1 MQDFFAFSKKI
12 MEMNDTIREV
22 LRAFGLDVEAK
33 PFGSGHINTTYLV
46 KSEPRCVLQKIN
58 TSIFRDPDGVM
69 NNIFAVTEH
78 LRKKILAAGGDPA
91 KGTLTFLPTV
101 TGEKYFRAP
110 NGDCFRLYRFVEDLV
125 SYDIADT
132 PEKFAASAHAFGKF
146 QKMLADFPSDQLAE
160 TIPHF
165 HDTGDRL
172 RQFKEAVAQDQ
183 SGRAASVQAEID
195 FVLARE
201 KDTTVVTDAI
211 ADGSVPLRVT
221 HNDTKLNNV
230 LLDPE
235 TEEGVCVIDLDTVMP
250 GSLLYDYGDSLRFG
264 ASTGAEDEQDLSKI
278 SFDLTYFEAYTDAFL
293 CELGES
299 ITPREIELL
308 PFSAKLLTLECGMRF
323 LADHINGD
331 VYFRIHRENHNLDR
345 ARTQFKLVAE
355 IEEKMAEMTAIVEK
369 ICKKYGI

>member
-1 MQDFFAFSKKI
+1 MQEICCIFGKI
-12 MEMNDTIREV
+12 MDTKYSVQDV
-22 LRAFGLDVEAK
+22 LLEFGLEISANT
-33 PFGSGHINTTYLV
+33 FGSGHINTTYLV
-46 KSEPRCVLQKIN
+46 ESEPRSILQKIN
-58 TSIFRDPDGVM
+58 TTVFHDPDGVM
-69 NNIFAVTEH
+69 ENIFAVTEH
-78 LRKKILAAGGDPA
+78 LRRKIAEAGGDPTRE
-91 KGTLTFLPTV
+91 TLTFLPTI
-101 TGEKYFRAP
+101 TGAKYFRTP
-110 NGDCFRLYRFVEDLV
+110 DGDCYRMYRFVENLM
-125 SYDIADT
+125 SYDTADT
-132 PEKFAASAHAFGKF
+132 PEKFAASAHGFGKF
-146 QKMLADFPSDQLAE
+146 QKMLADFPSEQLHE

-165 HDTGDRL
+165 HDTKDRL
-172 RQFKEAVAQDQ
+172 RQFREAVAADK
-183 SGRAASVQAEID
+183 SGRAASVKEEID

-201 KDTTVVTDAI
+201 SDVSVVTDAL

-230 LLDPE
+230 LLDPVTAE
-235 TEEGVCVIDLDTVMP
+235 AVCVIDLDTVMP

-264 ASTGAEDEQDLSKI
+264 ASTGAEDEVDLSKI

-293 CELGES
+293 SELGDT

-345 ARTQFKLVAE
+345 ARTQFKLVAD
-355 IEEKMAEMTAIVEK
+355 IEAKMDEMQAIVAK